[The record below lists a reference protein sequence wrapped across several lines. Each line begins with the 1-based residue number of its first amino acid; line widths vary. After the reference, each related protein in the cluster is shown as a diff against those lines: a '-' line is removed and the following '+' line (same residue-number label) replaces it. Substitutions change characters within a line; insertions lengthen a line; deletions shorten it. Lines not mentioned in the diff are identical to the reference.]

1 MPSESVATR
10 LRSDLSDLTKRLAD
24 LIKKLPI
31 EFLDR
36 SSSGVFVIAP
46 DYYWGAATSEQL
58 NHQLAIKRDY
68 EEWFEVFQS
77 VFTKAT
83 DDIKGRI
90 EDADSRFRIWIELS
104 SNWSISCDRTLN
116 EKELYDDARQFNE
129 LLTILDS
136 NGPSEVILI
145 PDTNAIAGE
154 PAPIKYKC
162 IAGDGTF
169 VFLLLPT
176 VLAELDALKINHR
189 NPDFREKVIKV
200 INRIK
205 GWRNQGNLR
214 DGVTVDRTITVKAIA
229 NEPDMAQT
237 LTWLD
242 KENRD
247 DRIIA
252 SVLEVQSA
260 YPNART
266 VLVTGDINLSNKADV
281 ARIETAELL
290 TD

>member
-1 MPSESVATR
+1 MRAASKQFSE
-10 LRSDLSDLTKRLAD
+10 LLS
-24 LIKKLPI
+24 
-31 EFLDR
+31 FLD
-36 SSSGVFVIAP
+36 P
-46 DYYWGAATSEQL
+46 
-58 NHQLAIKRDY
+58 
-68 EEWFEVFQS
+68 
-77 VFTKAT
+77 
-83 DDIKGRI
+83 
-90 EDADSRFRIWIELS
+90 
-104 SNWSISCDRTLN
+104 
-116 EKELYDDARQFNE
+116 
-129 LLTILDS
+129 

-145 PDTNAIAGE
+145 PETNAIASE
-154 PAPIKYKC
+154 PATIKYKC
-162 IAGDGTF
+162 IAGDDTF

-189 NPDFREKVIKV
+189 NPDFREKVIMV

-290 TD
+290 TG